1 MQKVAETSLGFI
13 SKAEEPQD
21 FIDLA
26 DKIGPHFGGLYHC
39 GYPLNMESIKSFF
52 SNPLRFKNCY
62 VYFYFNK
69 DGEPKSVIWWMK
81 DYDPRINKKILLEYM
96 WASTDPRYSVRVL
109 DESIKHISSFYKY
122 DSIVISN
129 SQNYEKLDKFYLKKG
144 FERDVKLFYK
154 NT

>member
-1 MQKVAETSLGFI
+1 
-13 SKAEEPQD
+13 
-21 FIDLA
+21 
-26 DKIGPHFGGLYHC
+26 
-39 GYPLNMESIKSFF
+39 MESIKNFF

-109 DESIKHISSFYKY
+109 DESIKHISNFYKY